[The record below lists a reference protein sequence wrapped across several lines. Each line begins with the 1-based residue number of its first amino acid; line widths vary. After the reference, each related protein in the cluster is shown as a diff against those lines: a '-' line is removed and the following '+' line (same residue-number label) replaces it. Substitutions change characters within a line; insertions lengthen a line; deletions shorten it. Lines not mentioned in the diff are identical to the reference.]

1 MAELIGR
8 MMSNPDVLTPQGV
21 YEIFG
26 FFMLIEF
33 IGYMFSWTKGGNYR

>member
-8 MMSNPDVLTPQGV
+8 MMSNPDVLTLQGV

-26 FFMLIEF
+26 LFMLIEL
-33 IGYMFSWTKGGNYR
+33 IGYMLSWTKGGNYR

>member
-26 FFMLIEF
+26 LFMLIEL
-33 IGYMFSWTKGGNYR
+33 IGYMLSWTKGGNYR

>member
-26 FFMLIEF
+26 LDIILPINSAILTPPF
-33 IGYMFSWTKGGNYR
+33 